1 MLLRM
6 RPRLLVRRAAVVAA
20 VALGLALA
28 SASSAGCSGSG
39 PRTPDEIAAE
49 NRNVDARLQGAWRI
63 GDFKPDEPLGPVLEE
78 MFLYHQGQMII
89 HFEGGRM
96 WADSPGISFDRRY
109 EVQNAM
115 GDRFQ
120 IVAYDD
126 TGTPQLSYCDFE
138 PDGSLRVWMTSPWK
152 GVGTLLRIGAGAPAG

>member
-1 MLLRM
+1 MLSAGRM
-6 RPRLLVRRAAVVAA
+6 GSKIVATAVAA
-20 VALGLALA
+20 ALVFG
-28 SASSAGCSGSG
+28 AGCSGSG
-39 PRTPDEIAAE
+39 SRTPDEIAAE
-49 NRNVDARLQGAWRI
+49 NRNADVRLQGAWRI
-63 GDFKPDEPLGPVLEE
+63 GSFKPDEPLGPVLDE
-78 MFLYHQGQMII
+78 MLTYHQGQMIL

-96 WADSPGISFDRRY
+96 WADSPGINFDRRY

-138 PDGSLRVWMTSPWK
+138 QDGSLRVWMTSPWK
-152 GVGTLLRIGAGAPAG
+152 GVGVLLRAGADATPMP

>member
-1 MLLRM
+1 MLPRM

-20 VALGLALA
+20 VAIGCAT
-28 SASSAGCSGSG
+28 GCSGSG
-39 PRTPDEIAAE
+39 PRTADEVAAE
-49 NRNVDARLQGAWRI
+49 NRNVDGRLQGAWRI
-63 GDFKPDEPLGPVLEE
+63 GEFKPDEPLGPVLEE
-78 MFLYHQGQMII
+78 MLVYHQGQMII

-109 EVQNAM
+109 QVQNAM

-152 GVGTLLRIGAGAPAG
+152 GVGTLLRVGVAAPP